1 MHKSTA
7 APPRLILHTIFNYG
21 HFLVYAS
28 VLTKWALSK
37 GFEVHLLGRGLDG
50 SPYARRFEGTPGVI
64 LHDACPG
71 ERLTPGQA
79 EWVRQ
84 GLLKDGLEYLLEAQR
99 RLKPDA
105 TVLLTT
111 DDFIFENVA
120 LADARFR
127 FETPTYGL
135 LTFGNREHYT
145 AYSDSYA
152 ARVDMMVKR
161 RAPFQA
167 IFTLDEHHA
176 SDTGADPD
184 YLVFLPDIFA
194 EDVPSSRLSTPIT
207 ESGLKLAA
215 FLATGKG
222 PVLPVIGKFDR
233 RKNNLLVL
241 ELAASMPDT
250 SCVVLGERVPC
261 QEDARIDDLLDTL
274 RRRGVLF
281 ESWGFVPEEL
291 FHITLAHERTA
302 LLPLPYSCHYG
313 SSGIQLLGFAHGKPC
328 VVPSNGLMARRV
340 IGHGLGR
347 VFNPGDKA
355 AFDRACREVLE
366 LGPNAFT
373 NSCLKFMNSFSE
385 SSRNTQICHA
395 LGLEKGEPVELSL
408 NAGRKRDRTSQD
420 LLHEATTLF
429 LSSRHEDALR
439 VLDAVLTKDQD
450 NPLALFR
457 KAVILWSS
465 ERRTEASEALRNLAV
480 KASLEEFDFFVR
492 LASHDASM
500 ELSDG
505 CREMAAHKV
514 LDLLKLVPASPEGG
528 TNLHALTA
536 HTWREA
542 GVVLARTGAHEE
554 AATCFRHALKL
565 DPGWH
570 DCRLNL
576 SDVLRYAGRH
586 AESLAEIDI
595 LEAAASDWPGVW
607 HKRGQVYYEMGAVEL
622 ALAYFLQEPEDS
634 PHRRAAMEYT
644 KRIRTERT

>member
-28 VLTKWALSK
+28 VFTRWALSK
-37 GFEVHLLGRGLDG
+37 GFEVHILGRGLDG
-50 SPYARRFEGTPGVI
+50 PPIARCFAGTPGVI

-71 ERLTPGQA
+71 ERLSPAQA
-79 EWVRQ
+79 EWARQ

-99 RLKPDA
+99 TLKPDA

-120 LADARFR
+120 ITDARFR

-145 AYSDSYA
+145 AYADSYA

-176 SDTGADPD
+176 SDTGADPS

-194 EDVPSSRLSTPIT
+194 EDVPSSRLPVPTT
-207 ESGLKLAA
+207 ENGLKLAA

-291 FHITLAHERTA
+291 FHVTLAHERTA

-340 IGHGLGR
+340 TGHGLGR
-347 VFNPGDKA
+347 VFNPGDKTG
-355 AFDRACREVLE
+355 FDRACREVLE
-366 LGPNAFT
+366 LGPSAFT
-373 NSCLKFMNSFSE
+373 DSCLKFMNSFSE
-385 SSRNTQICHA
+385 SSRGTQLCRA
-395 LGLEKGEPVELSL
+395 FGLERGEPVELSL

-439 VLDAVLTKDQD
+439 VLDAVLAKAPD

-457 KAVILWSS
+457 KTVILWLSD
-465 ERRTEASEALRNLAV
+465 RRTEASDALRNLAA

-492 LASHDASM
+492 LASHDASV

-505 CREMAAHKV
+505 CRDLAGQKV
-514 LDLLKLVPASPEGG
+514 LDLLKLIPDSPDDG
-528 TNLHALTA
+528 TDRYTLTA

-542 GVVLARTGAHEE
+542 GVVLARSGAHEE
-554 AATCFRHALKL
+554 AARCFRQALKL
-565 DPGWH
+565 DPGCH

-595 LEAAASDWPGVW
+595 LEATAPDWPGVW
-607 HKRGQVYYEMGAVEL
+607 HKRGQVYHEMGAVEQSL
-622 ALAYFLQEPEDS
+622 DYFLLEPEDS
-634 PHRRAAMEYT
+634 PHRRAAAEYIR
-644 KRIRTERT
+644 RIRAERT